1 MISLFEGIML
11 SLLVL
16 GTLGITSYLN
26 RIMKKRGFKVNR
38 ALNLSLMGVIA
49 ILLCIVGGLS
59 AWTLQGIAFALILL
73 YASSQDFTNREA
85 DDILWVMILLLAIG
99 NVGRISS
106 VSMLLG
112 GLVIFLPSLLIVMLC
127 RGQVLGGADIK
138 ISAACGLMLGFVGG
152 TVGFCIGLL
161 FAIVFNLIY
170 NKVKHKS
177 NKEAFPTIT
186 AITGNEVG
194 VKVAYELTIP
204 FEAFGEKIA
213 DIGVQNIV
221 FDLNVGA
228 LEGTQTL
235 EARINWADHA
245 SETRTGNNSVTTTF
259 NVIKVAE
266 TSTEIIDMHG
276 EYVEGRE
283 VVTSF
288 YVNNEG
294 SSDILPS
301 DHVSFDFRVYK
312 MDGTNEVTVFE
323 QTWNDVVIPATGRN
337 LVYFKWKIPEDSAG
351 TTLFYRGTINAA
363 DAGREENADN
373 NTQESSVMVKRQVV
387 SQTPN
392 TRYEDKAPAGYTGN
406 VAAPAHERGK
416 ATWNMWVYEGGSL
429 VLKNYGIQV
438 LTGNPIISPSSGC
451 TTAVHEGGN
460 VWTMKSG
467 YGIQLLFSY
476 VMTDI
481 PGFVEPTEAAYTN
494 PQNVSYRLPKVH
506 DLQADLVCPEKPVR
520 TL

>member
-1 MISLFEGIML
+1 MERN
-11 SLLVL
+11 
-16 GTLGITSYLN
+16 Y
-26 RIMKKRGFKVNR
+26 
-38 ALNLSLMGVIA
+38 
-49 ILLCIVGGLS
+49 
-59 AWTLQGIAFALILL
+59 
-73 YASSQDFTNREA
+73 DF
-85 DDILWVMILLLAIG
+85 
-99 NVGRISS
+99 S
-106 VSMLLG
+106 VSGLAVEPSEVRQYSTATIRFRTDNWDRNLPYDNIPIEALLNG
-112 GLVIFLPSLLIVMLC
+112 SVILS
-127 RGQVLGGADIK
+127 K
-138 ISAACGLMLGFVGG
+138 
-152 TVGFCIGLL
+152 TVN
-161 FAIVFNLIY
+161 FN
-170 NKVKHKS
+170 
-177 NKEAFPTIT
+177 
-186 AITGNEVG
+186 
-194 VKVAYELTIP
+194 AY
-204 FEAFGEKIA
+204 
-213 DIGVQNIV
+213 GVQNIV

-235 EARINWADHA
+235 EARINWGDHA

-266 TSTEIIDMHG
+266 TSTEIIDLHG

-392 TRYEDKAPAGYTGN
+392 TRYENNEVQFIRK
-406 VAAPAHERGK
+406 
-416 ATWNMWVYEGGSL
+416 
-429 VLKNYGIQV
+429 
-438 LTGNPIISPSSGC
+438 
-451 TTAVHEGGN
+451 
-460 VWTMKSG
+460 
-467 YGIQLLFSY
+467 
-476 VMTDI
+476 
-481 PGFVEPTEAAYTN
+481 
-494 PQNVSYRLPKVH
+494 
-506 DLQADLVCPEKPVR
+506 
-520 TL
+520 

>member
-1 MISLFEGIML
+1 
-11 SLLVL
+11 
-16 GTLGITSYLN
+16 
-26 RIMKKRGFKVNR
+26 
-38 ALNLSLMGVIA
+38 
-49 ILLCIVGGLS
+49 
-59 AWTLQGIAFALILL
+59 
-73 YASSQDFTNREA
+73 
-85 DDILWVMILLLAIG
+85 
-99 NVGRISS
+99 
-106 VSMLLG
+106 
-112 GLVIFLPSLLIVMLC
+112 
-127 RGQVLGGADIK
+127 
-138 ISAACGLMLGFVGG
+138 
-152 TVGFCIGLL
+152 
-161 FAIVFNLIY
+161 
-170 NKVKHKS
+170 
-177 NKEAFPTIT
+177 
-186 AITGNEVG
+186 
-194 VKVAYELTIP
+194 
-204 FEAFGEKIA
+204 
-213 DIGVQNIV
+213 
-221 FDLNVGA
+221 
-228 LEGTQTL
+228 
-235 EARINWADHA
+235 
-245 SETRTGNNSVTTTF
+245 
-259 NVIKVAE
+259 
-266 TSTEIIDMHG
+266 MHG

-494 PQNVSYRLPKVH
+494 PQNVYATFPEYRYSTT
-506 DLQADLVCPEKPVR
+506 EGNYR
-520 TL
+520 TLEYDGGCYRFYKNPEAEDRYNQDARLHFIPIYVENGNYVVSVTVTEFWTPVGMITAVENSNVIKIDGTIYDDWYQG